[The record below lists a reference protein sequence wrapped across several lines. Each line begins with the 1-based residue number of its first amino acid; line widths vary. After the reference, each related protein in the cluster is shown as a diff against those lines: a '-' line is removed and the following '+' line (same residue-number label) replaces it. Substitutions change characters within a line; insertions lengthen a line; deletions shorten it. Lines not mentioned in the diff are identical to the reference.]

1 MRIVFI
7 GSVKFSEDALKQLV
21 EMSANI
27 VGVCTKEESVF
38 NADHVNLR
46 SFCELNEIPWIYS
59 DNINSDH
66 TSSWIRT
73 LNPDVIF
80 CFGWSEIIKDELLG
94 IPPMGVIGFH
104 PTALPKNRGRHP
116 LIWSLVLGLN
126 ETAST
131 FFIMDSGTDSGDI
144 ISQVEIRI
152 EHEDDANDLYEKVT
166 GAAKKQILEV
176 VSKLASETIERQ
188 SQNNAAA
195 NVWRKR
201 GISDGLIDW
210 RMSAESIHNLVR
222 GLSKP
227 YVGAHFTFK
236 GREIKVWKTT
246 FLTDV
251 PANIEPGKILFI
263 SEEGPVVKCGTG
275 AICLTQTESGFKPT
289 EGDYL

>member
-7 GSVKFSEDALKQLV
+7 GSVKFSSDMLRQLV
-21 EMSANI
+21 EMNADI
-27 VGVCTKEESVF
+27 VGVCTKEESLF
-38 NADHVNLR
+38 NADHVDLR
-46 SFCELNEIPWIYS
+46 SFCELSKIPCFYS
-59 DNINSDH
+59 DNINSDQ

-80 CFGWSEIIKDELLG
+80 CIGWSEIITHELLA

-116 LIWSLVLGLN
+116 LIWTLVLGLK

-131 FFIMDSGTDSGDI
+131 FFFMDAGADSGDI
-144 ISQVEIRI
+144 ISQVEIQI
-152 EHEDDANDLYEKVT
+152 GPEDNANDLYKKVT
-166 GAAKKQILEV
+166 EAAKKQILEFV
-176 VSKLASETIERQ
+176 PRLALGTIERRR
-188 SQNNAAA
+188 QNNALT

-201 GISDGLIDW
+201 GVSDGVIDW

-227 YVGAHFTFK
+227 YVGAHLIVN
-236 GREIKVWKTT
+236 GSEIKVWKTRIWT
-246 FLTDV
+246 ES
-251 PANIEPGKILFI
+251 PGNIEPGKILFI
-263 SEEGPVVKCGTG
+263 TEDGPVVKCGTG
-275 AICLTQTESGFKPT
+275 AICLTQTEPGFKPS

>member
-1 MRIVFI
+1 MRVVFI
-7 GSVKFSEDALKQLV
+7 GSVKFSSDLLRQQV
-21 EMSANI
+21 EMNADI
-27 VGVCTKEESVF
+27 VGVCTKEESLF
-38 NADHVNLR
+38 NADHVDLR
-46 SFCELNEIPWIYS
+46 SFCELNKIPCIYS

-73 LNPDVIF
+73 LNPDIIF
-80 CFGWSEIIKDELLG
+80 CIGWSEIINDELLG

-116 LIWSLVLGLN
+116 LIWSLVLGLK

-131 FFIMDSGTDSGDI
+131 FFFMDAGADSGDI
-144 ISQVEIRI
+144 ISQVEIQI
-152 EHEDDANDLYEKVT
+152 GHEDDANDLYKKITE
-166 GAAKKQILEV
+166 AAKKQILEFV
-176 VSKLASETIERQ
+176 PRLALGTIERRR
-188 SQNNAAA
+188 QNNALA

-201 GISDGLIDW
+201 GISDGVIDW

-227 YVGAHFTFK
+227 YVGAHLIVN
-236 GREIKVWKTT
+236 GSEIKVWKTRIWT
-246 FLTDV
+246 ES

-263 SEEGPVVKCGTG
+263 TEDGPVVKCGTG
-275 AICLTQTESGFKPT
+275 AICLTQTEPGFKPT